1 MKKKLLKLGMVVL
14 LAVPR
19 PAAAIY
25 CSNCSNLFVQALERV
40 TSLEQLSTLTNQYAE
55 AIQQTAQQVQ
65 MVQNMMQN
73 TASLPGNLKGQLSG
87 QLTQLASLTSTL
99 KTQRGEM
106 TALAEVFNTLFPE
119 QSMFADLAGAG
130 PTEIA
135 AANKKY
141 RDHWDSWSNEVDE
154 ASQATFQLSGKQ
166 LQEMQDAGE
175 LESYISNLLDGPD
188 GQMKAI
194 QAGNQLAS
202 IQIQEAR
209 KMRELMA
216 TNTQSAL
223 ASQMKAEKESQMKR
237 EYWDSATNT
246 DKYKTDSGRNDQP
259 LP

>member
-1 MKKKLLKLGMVVL
+1 MKKKLLKLGMVML
-14 LAVPR
+14 LAFPT
-19 PAAAIY
+19 PAAAIF

-40 TSLEQLSTLTNQYAE
+40 TSLEQLSTLTNQYTE

-73 TASLPGNLKGQLSG
+73 TASLPGNLKGQLTG

-130 PTEIA
+130 PAEIA

-166 LQEMQDAGE
+166 LQEMQGAGE
-175 LESYISNLLDGPD
+175 LENYINSLLDSPD
-188 GQMKAI
+188 GQMKAM

-216 TNTQSAL
+216 TNAQSAL

>member
-14 LAVPR
+14 LAVPT
-19 PAAAIY
+19 PAAAIF

-130 PTEIA
+130 PAEIA

-175 LESYISNLLDGPD
+175 LENYINSLLDSPD

-216 TNTQSAL
+216 TNAQSAL
-223 ASQMKAEKESQMKR
+223 ASQMKAEKESQMR
-237 EYWDSATNT
+237 EEQWRRATST
-246 DKYKTDSGRNDQP
+246 TGYDYSKYNNP

>member
-1 MKKKLLKLGMVVL
+1 
-14 LAVPR
+14 LAVPT
-19 PAAAIY
+19 PAAAIF

-119 QSMFADLAGAG
+119 QSMFADLAGAS
-130 PTEIA
+130 PAEIA

-175 LESYISNLLDGPD
+175 LESYISNLLDSPD

-216 TNTQSAL
+216 TNAQSAL

>member
-175 LESYISNLLDGPD
+175 LESYISNLLDSPD

-216 TNTQSAL
+216 TNAQSAL
-223 ASQMKAEKESQMKR
+223 ASQMKAEKESQMEK
-237 EYWDSATNT
+237 EWWKNATTTNG
-246 DKYKTDSGRNDQP
+246 KYDDLKKHNDP

>member
-14 LAVPR
+14 LAVPT
-19 PAAAIY
+19 PASAIF
-25 CSNCSNLFVQALERV
+25 CSNCSNIFVQALERV
-40 TSLEQLSTLTNQYAE
+40 TSLEQLSTLTNQYTE

-73 TASLPGNLKGQLSG
+73 TASLPGNLKGQLTG

-130 PTEIA
+130 PAAIA

-141 RDHWDSWSNEVDE
+141 RDHWDSWSSEVDE
-154 ASQATFQLSGKQ
+154 ASQATFQLSGQQ

-175 LESYISNLLDGPD
+175 LENYISSLLDSPD
-188 GQMKAI
+188 GQMKAL
-194 QAGNQLAS
+194 QSGNQLAS

-216 TNTQSAL
+216 TSAQSAL
-223 ASQMKAEKESQMKR
+223 ASQMKAEKESQMQK
-237 EYWDSATNT
+237 EWWKISTNT
-246 DKYKTDSGRNDQP
+246 DGYDMNKYSNP
-259 LP
+259 VP